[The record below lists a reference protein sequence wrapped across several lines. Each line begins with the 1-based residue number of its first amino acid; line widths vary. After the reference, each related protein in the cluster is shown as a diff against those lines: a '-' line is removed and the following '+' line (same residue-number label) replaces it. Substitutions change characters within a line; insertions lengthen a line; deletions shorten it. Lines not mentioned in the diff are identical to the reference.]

1 MRIMHFLNHTRP
13 SNGHVHVAVD
23 LACVQSRMGYSVSVV
38 SGGGAFDS
46 LFHAYGVSHILIDQR
61 RTLSNLIRAAW
72 KLYSTVSS
80 ISPDII
86 HAHMMTSAGLAF
98 LLRRFMKFKLVTT
111 VHNEFEKAAI
121 IMGLGD
127 HVVAVSEAVADSM
140 ERRGVKRSKMSV
152 VLNGTIGSPRLST
165 TTPPARGLNRPAILF
180 VGGLHPRK
188 GVDDLITAFKMVSTR
203 IPRAFLYLVGDGPY
217 RDTYKEIASQTGFGD
232 RILFCGFQPD
242 PRPYF
247 LGSDIF
253 VLASHAEPGA
263 LVLAE
268 AREAGCAI
276 IATSVGGIP
285 EMLDDGR
292 AGVLVPPRRSDLLA
306 DAIVKVLSDKALFA
320 DLRARSRSNLEHFH
334 VDRAAKEYESI
345 YNNMLA

>member
-13 SNGHVHVAVD
+13 SNGHVNVAVD
-23 LACVQSRMGYSVSVV
+23 LACVQSRMGHSVSVV

-46 LFHAYGVSHILIDQR
+46 IFHAHGVSHILIDQK
-61 RTLSNLIRAAW
+61 RTLSNLIKAVC
-72 KLYSTVSS
+72 KLHSTVFS

-86 HAHMMTSAGLAF
+86 HAHMMTSAALAF

-127 HVVAVSEAVADSM
+127 QVIAVSEAVADSM

-152 VLNGTIGSPRLST
+152 VLNGTIGSPRLT
-165 TTPPARGLNRPAILF
+165 TATPPAKDLRRPAILF

-188 GVDDLITAFKMVSTR
+188 GVDDLITAFKMVCTR
-203 IPRAFLYLVGDGPY
+203 VPEAFLYLVGDGPY
-217 RDTYKEIASQTGFGD
+217 RDTYEKTASQTGFGE

-263 LVLAE
+263 LVLPE

-285 EMLDDGR
+285 EMLDGGR
-292 AGVLVPPRRSDLLA
+292 AGVLVSPQRPDLLA
-306 DAIVKVLSDKALFA
+306 NAIERVLSDKVLLA
-320 DLRARSRSNLEHFH
+320 DLRGRSRLDLQRFR
-334 VDRAAKEYESI
+334 VDRAAKECESV
-345 YNNMLA
+345 YNSVLG

>member
-1 MRIMHFLNHTRP
+1 M
-13 SNGHVHVAVD
+13 GH
-23 LACVQSRMGYSVSVV
+23 SVSVV

-46 LFHAYGVSHILIDQR
+46 IFHAYGVTHILIDQK
-61 RTLSNLIRAAW
+61 RTLSNLIRATC
-72 KLYSTVSS
+72 KLHSTVFS

-121 IMGLGD
+121 VMGLGD
-127 HVVAVSEAVADSM
+127 QVIAVSEAVADSM

-152 VLNGTIGSPRLST
+152 VLNGTIGSPRLAAI
-165 TTPPARGLNRPAILF
+165 TPPARVLDRPAILF

-188 GVDDLITAFKMVSTR
+188 GVDDLIAAFKMVCTR
-203 IPRAFLYLVGDGPY
+203 VPRAFLYLVGDGPY
-217 RDTYKEIASQTGFGD
+217 RDTYEKIASQTGFGE

-263 LVLAE
+263 LVLPE

-285 EMLDDGR
+285 EMLDGGR
-292 AGVLVPPRRSDLLA
+292 AGVLVPPRRADLLA
-306 DAIVKVLSDKALFA
+306 DAIVRVLCDKALLA
-320 DLRARSRSNLEHFH
+320 DLRGRSRLNLQRFH
-334 VDRAAKEYESI
+334 VDRAAKECESV
-345 YNNMLA
+345 YHSVLG

>member
-13 SNGHVHVAVD
+13 SNGHVNVAVD
-23 LACVQSRMGYSVSVV
+23 LACVQSRMGHTVSVV

-46 LFHAYGVSHILIDQR
+46 LFHAYGVSHILIDQK

-72 KLYSTVSS
+72 KLHSTVSS

-152 VLNGTIGSPRLST
+152 VLNGTVGSPRLT
-165 TTPPARGLNRPAILF
+165 TATPPARRLNRPAILF

-188 GVDDLITAFKMVSTR
+188 GVEDLITAFKMVSTR
-203 IPRAFLYLVGDGPY
+203 VPRAFLYLVGDGPY
-217 RDTYKEIASQTGFGD
+217 RDTYKEFASQTGFGD

-276 IATSVGGIP
+276 VATSVGGVP
-285 EMLDDGR
+285 EMLDGGR

-320 DLRARSRSNLEHFH
+320 DLRARSRLNLEHFH
-334 VDRAAKEYESI
+334 VDRAVKEYESI
-345 YNNMLA
+345 YNSMLN